1 MDQEDQEEEDEEEE
15 EEDMESKAFQEIHKV
30 VKLWEGVSKGLLK
43 NVEEMKGDNSLGRQ
57 VFNCSTEVYNKR
69 KGELKNFVVL
79 TEGKNSTFT
88 DGKRVQYNLEG
99 LEHFNG
105 EYIKIL
111 HDIEEYLLR
120 ELGLEGY
127 KLCNG
132 HLLETSVGATRQQY
146 QIDFRRSSHS
156 KFVIIPLERGQ
167 QLEINHGGEQ
177 MSYHLKI
184 DQAFVG
190 DASLVHAGSSVA
202 GHRLHFELV
211 HSASGGA
218 NNKTYFRDDQYY
230 PLYD

>member
-1 MDQEDQEEEDEEEE
+1 MEDE
-15 EEDMESKAFQEIHKV
+15 
-30 VKLWEGVSKGLLK
+30 
-43 NVEEMKGDNSLGRQ
+43 
-57 VFNCSTEVYNKR
+57 VFNCSAEVYNKR

-79 TEGKNSTFT
+79 TDGKNGTFT
-88 DGKRVQYNLEG
+88 DGKRLQYNLEG

-105 EYIKIL
+105 EYSKIL
-111 HDIEEYLLR
+111 HDIEKYLLR

-132 HLLETSVGATRQQY
+132 HLLETVAHATRQQY
-146 QIDFRRSSHS
+146 HTDFRLNSKN
-156 KFVIIPLERGQ
+156 KFVVIPLERGQ

-190 DASLVHAGSSVA
+190 DASLVHASSSVA
-202 GHRLHFELV
+202 GHRLHELV

-218 NNKTYFRDDQYY
+218 NNKTYFRDDPYS
-230 PLYD
+230 PFYD